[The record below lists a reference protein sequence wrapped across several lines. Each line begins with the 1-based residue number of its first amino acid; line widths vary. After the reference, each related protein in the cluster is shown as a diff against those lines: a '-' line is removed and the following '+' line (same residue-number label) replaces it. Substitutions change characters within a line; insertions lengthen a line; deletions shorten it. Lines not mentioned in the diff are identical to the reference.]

1 MDTWIE
7 LEKTKDTPSKEGPLS
22 SQESTQQGSVEEDFF
37 FQDANSPKVI
47 WENQAQEDEIQEQL
61 EPRNHDK

>member
-1 MDTWIE
+1 
-7 LEKTKDTPSKEGPLS
+7 
-22 SQESTQQGSVEEDFF
+22 VEEDFF
-37 FQDANSPKVI
+37 FQDANFPKVI